1 MNDTLS
7 QRLLNMAGKART
19 SGDLQS
25 EMDLTAAAAAVDV
38 LCETGADEE
47 TAANTHFFVALKDP
61 VVPEDAVEG
70 CECEHCLPQSFSN
83 MRMILCAT
91 CGNKRCP
98 HATHHKNAC
107 TGSNDPGQP
116 GSAWEHVKKVTL

>member
-7 QRLLNMAGKART
+7 QRLLNMANKARVD
-19 SGDLQS
+19 GDLQS
-25 EMDLTAAAAAVDV
+25 EADLTAAAAAVDLV
-38 LCETGADEE
+38 SEMGTEDEV
-47 TAANTHFFVALKDP
+47 AGLAHYFVALKDP
-61 VVPEDAVEG
+61 PAPIDALEG
-70 CECEHCLPQSFSN
+70 CKCEHCLPQSFSN
-83 MRMILCAT
+83 MRMILCAV

-116 GSAWEHVKKVTL
+116 GSSWEHFKKVQA